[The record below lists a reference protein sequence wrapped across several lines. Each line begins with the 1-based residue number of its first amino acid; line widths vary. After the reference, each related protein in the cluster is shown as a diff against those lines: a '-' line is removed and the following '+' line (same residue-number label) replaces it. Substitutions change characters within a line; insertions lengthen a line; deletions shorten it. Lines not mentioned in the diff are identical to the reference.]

1 MAKMKNNYQIVA
13 KRWLDKKYGNTY
25 HSVKVFK
32 NNQLIGENPFQYGYG
47 DHYQQTAYDILK
59 KKRAIKVKQGRLSSG
74 MDEGYY
80 NFIQM
85 QRRNRKNFLFSVSDV
100 ERRKDLI

>member
-1 MAKMKNNYQIVA
+1 MARMKNQYQIIA
-13 KRWLDKKYGNTY
+13 KRWFDRKYGNTY

-32 NNQLIGENPFQYGYG
+32 NNQLIGEQPFVYGYG
-47 DHYQQTAYDILK
+47 DQYQHTAYNILK
-59 KKRAIKVKQGRLSSG
+59 KKKAIRVKQGRLSSG

-85 QRRNRKNFLFSVSDV
+85 QRRNRQNFLFNVSDV
-100 ERRKDLI
+100 ERKRDLI